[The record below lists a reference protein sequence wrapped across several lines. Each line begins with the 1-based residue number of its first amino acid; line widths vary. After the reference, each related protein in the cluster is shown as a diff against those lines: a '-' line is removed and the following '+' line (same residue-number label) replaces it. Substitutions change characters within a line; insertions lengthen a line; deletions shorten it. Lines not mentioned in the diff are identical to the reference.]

1 MYEVI
6 ITKIFVFDITSDA
19 DYDFV
24 AISKLSPNFTTIKNG
39 PILQSLA
46 IMETESETKYCCV
59 FFSQQHAHKYARHVN
74 FGFILIMTPKKDED
88 PSV

>member
-46 IMETESETKYCCV
+46 IMETESETKYCFV
-59 FFSQQHAHKYARHVN
+59 FFHSN
-74 FGFILIMTPKKDED
+74 MPINMPDMLILV
-88 PSV
+88 SS